1 MFRKWPEDDV
11 KAFIKGIRAHGKNF
25 FKIREEFL
33 PERDTPDLIEFYYLW
48 KKTPGQYHVTRL
60 FFCCCLFY
68 VKALSRDYRVGL

>member
-1 MFRKWPEDDV
+1 MSQAPLNDTDVFRKWPEDDT

-48 KKTPGQYHVTRL
+48 KKTPGQYHVTRP
-60 FFCCCLFY
+60 FFVAAF
-68 VKALSRDYRVGL
+68 ST